1 MLSGEITMP
10 DETDSRNRSASI
22 RMSSPAIDINAYLD
36 RIAHRG
42 PIDVS
47 IETLRAL
54 HTAHALAVPFENLD
68 IHLGRPIL
76 LDEAAI
82 FDKIVTRRRGGYCF
96 EMNGLMT
103 AVLRQLGFSVK
114 TLAARIMRSS
124 TDVRAKTHRLQLVEV
139 DGERWI
145 VDVGFGGNGLI
156 APLRLETGKID
167 RQFSESFRLTTDER
181 FGHVLEALIR
191 DRWQKLYAFTLEE
204 HLSVDYELMNYFTST
219 SPEALFTQVRI
230 CTKPTPEGRVTL
242 SGMELKIRHG
252 ERIQTSYMAS
262 EEAYHQALRE
272 HFDIVLDGP
281 FVDPACP

>member
-1 MLSGEITMP
+1 MP
-10 DETDSRNRSASI
+10 DETDLRNRSAHFQ
-22 RMSSPAIDINAYLD
+22 MSSPAININAYLN
-36 RIAHRG
+36 RIAYHG

-96 EMNGLMT
+96 EMN
-103 AVLRQLGFSVK
+103 
-114 TLAARIMRSS
+114 
-124 TDVRAKTHRLQLVEV
+124 
-139 DGERWI
+139 
-145 VDVGFGGNGLI
+145 
-156 APLRLETGKID
+156 
-167 RQFSESFRLTTDER
+167 
-181 FGHVLEALIR
+181 
-191 DRWQKLYAFTLEE
+191 
-204 HLSVDYELMNYFTST
+204 YFTST
-219 SPEALFTQVRI
+219 SPEVLFTQVRI

-242 SGMELKIRHG
+242 TGMELKIRHG
-252 ERIQTSYMAS
+252 GQTQTSYLAS

-281 FVDPACP
+281 FVDPRASVAECRP